1 MIIIIRKTA
10 NVLICSRHNVFS
22 SRNWGLRS
30 RTSNTIILIIIMII
44 IMMMMMIM
52 IIIVVYVTD
61 PINLT
66 DQINWL

>member
-10 NVLICSRHNVFS
+10 NVLICSRHNLFS

-30 RTSNTIILIIIMII
+30 RTSNTIIIIIIMII
-44 IMMMMMIM
+44 IMMMMII